1 MRSAKLERITNETKI
16 CCSLNLDGS
25 GQATID
31 TGIGFFDHML
41 ELFAF
46 HSRFD
51 LVLKAKGDLN
61 VCDHHTIEDCGII
74 LGECFK
80 TAISDKRGINRYGFM
95 SLAMDEALANITLD
109 ISGRSY
115 LVYNCE
121 LKREMIGSFSCEML
135 EEFLRAFC
143 FNAGITLHVNVLYGN
158 NDHHKVE
165 AVFKG
170 LGRALRQAVRVDGNE
185 LPSTKGMLQ

>member
-1 MRSAKLERITNETKI
+1 MRSAKLERTTNETKI
-16 CCSLNLDGS
+16 SCSLNLDGS
-25 GQATID
+25 GQASID

-41 ELFAF
+41 ELFTF

-170 LGRALRQAVRVDGNE
+170 LGRALKQAVRVEGND

>member
-1 MRSAKLERITNETKI
+1 MRISQLKRQTKETSI
-16 CCSLNLDGS
+16 QCSMKLDGS
-25 GQATID
+25 GQSNIQ

-46 HSRFD
+46 HSRID
-51 LVLKAKGDLN
+51 LELSAVGDLTA
-61 VCDHHTIEDCGII
+61 CDHHTIEDCGIV
-74 LGECFK
+74 LGECLK
-80 TAISDKRGINRYGFM
+80 NALGDKRGIARYGFM
-95 SLAMDEALANITLD
+95 SLPMDEALANITLD

-158 NDHHKVE
+158 NDHHKIE

-170 LGRALRQAVRVDGNE
+170 LGRALKQAVMVNGDE

>member
-16 CCSLNLDGS
+16 SCSLNLDGS

>member
-16 CCSLNLDGS
+16 SCSLNLDGS

-41 ELFAF
+41 ELLAF

-170 LGRALRQAVRVDGNE
+170 LGRALRQAVRVEGNE

>member
-16 CCSLNLDGS
+16 SCSLNLDGS

-170 LGRALRQAVRVDGNE
+170 LGRALRQAVRVEGNE